1 MSGPSRARPSLRDA
15 GLYILVGRS
24 KDGLV
29 AAANRRLYEDLA
41 ILAVASLLLLAG
53 VWILATMSVGRQVG
67 RLAAMATKL
76 GLGDLSARIA
86 PPHPRGELGGLM
98 TLLNGTAESLE
109 RQRAAIDEL
118 NQKLTQSQKME
129 AMGQLTGGVAHDFNN
144 LLTVILGNAEHLAE
158 KLAAHKELHGI
169 AESIATAAERGSDLT
184 RSLLAFAR
192 KQPLMPRDIDIGQK
206 IVGMEQLLR
215 RTLGEHIECEFRL
228 DENLWQASVDPG
240 QLASALLNLVLN
252 ARDAMPSGG
261 KLTVEVQNTS
271 LGESD
276 VDVNG
281 EARPGDYVMVAVTDT
296 GTGMTAEVAGRAFE
310 PFFTTKEVGKGTGLG
325 LSMVYGFAQQSGGSM
340 QIRSEPGHGTAVKL
354 FFPRVGTPQASAAPS
369 AGQQATPTGSETIL
383 VVEDDDMVRGYVEG
397 ELKALGYRVI
407 VTRDAPAAL
416 AILRGPEKIHLLFTD
431 VVMPGGMF
439 GTELAKEAARL
450 RPHLKILLTSGHTE
464 HPVEALDGGG
474 REVRILNKP
483 YRRHDL
489 ASTLRSVLKAG

>member
-1 MSGPSRARPSLRDA
+1 
-15 GLYILVGRS
+15 
-24 KDGLV
+24 
-29 AAANRRLYEDLA
+29 
-41 ILAVASLLLLAG
+41 
-53 VWILATMSVGRQVG
+53 
-67 RLAAMATKL
+67 
-76 GLGDLSARIA
+76 
-86 PPHPRGELGGLM
+86 M

-228 DENLWQASVDPG
+228 DQNLWQASVDPG

-281 EARPGDYVMVAVTDT
+281 QARPGDYVMVAVTDT

-354 FFPRVGTPQASAAPS
+354 FFPRVATPQASAAPS
-369 AGQQATPTGSETIL
+369 AGQQAKPTGSETIL
-383 VVEDDDMVRGYVEG
+383 VVEDDDMVRSYVEG
-397 ELKALGYRVI
+397 ELKALGYRVV
-407 VTRDAPAAL
+407 VTRDAPRGTRHL
-416 AILRGPEKIHLLFTD
+416 A
-431 VVMPGGMF
+431 
-439 GTELAKEAARL
+439 
-450 RPHLKILLTSGHTE
+450 RP
-464 HPVEALDGGG
+464 
-474 REVRILNKP
+474 
-483 YRRHDL
+483 
-489 ASTLRSVLKAG
+489 